1 MRVLISSAMI
11 IAFLFPAVYAP
22 AIHAEDARPEGSR
35 TPVSSQRDE
44 PGRSPLTGKERLSK
58 KWTDE
63 QRTDDCKVPPEKR
76 GAKPR
81 PDCPPVEGR

>member
-1 MRVLISSAMI
+1 MLILCAMVI
-11 IAFLFPAVYAP
+11 TLLFATVQASV
-22 AIHAEDARPEGSR
+22 IHAKDMGPKGWK
-35 TPVSSQRDE
+35 TPVSPERDE

-76 GAKPR
+76 GTKPR
-81 PDCPPVEGR
+81 PDCLPAGGR